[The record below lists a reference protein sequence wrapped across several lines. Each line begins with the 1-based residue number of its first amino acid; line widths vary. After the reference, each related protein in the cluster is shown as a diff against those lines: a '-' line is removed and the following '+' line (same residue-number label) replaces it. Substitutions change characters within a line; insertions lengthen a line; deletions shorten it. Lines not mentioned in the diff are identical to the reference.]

1 MNAHEK
7 AIRKMC
13 NETIISL
20 QQLRNIL
27 SAIKTAAEQTEIS
40 WNSEVVVKPQ
50 RWQSKQFFFFFFSF
64 GPAIYDVN
72 HVCMNITYKRTD

>member
-7 AIRKMC
+7 ASRKMC

-40 WNSEVVVKPQ
+40 WNSEVVVKPR
-50 RWQSKQFFFFFFSF
+50 RWQSKQFFFFSF